1 MPLPALNDLSTMN
14 REALSGAWREITN
27 SAPPPKMSQVFMRR
41 VLGFEIQA
49 RRSGGLP
56 KALLKEL
63 GKSPA
68 IKNGTRSTPILKP
81 GGRLLREWNGVTHV
95 VEVTDSGFSWNGET
109 WRSLSSIARA
119 ITGAHWS
126 GPRFFGLNKGKS

>member
-1 MPLPALNDLSTMN
+1 
-14 REALSGAWREITN
+14 
-27 SAPPPKMSQVFMRR
+27 MRR

-68 IKNGTRSTPILKP
+68 IKNGTRSTPTLKP